1 MENIITKEK
10 LKAELANVKE
20 AVKKSNETV
29 VGYNKE
35 MQTIA
40 AKKNGELVELARL
53 NGEER
58 ALKRLLSTLDT
69 EEKETL

>member
-10 LKAELANVKE
+10 LQEQLESVQG

-29 VGYNKE
+29 RELNRK
-35 MQTIA
+35 MQALSTS
-40 AKKNGELVELARL
+40 KNTELVELAKL

-58 ALKRLLSTLDT
+58 ALKRLLSTLDS
-69 EEKETL
+69 EQK